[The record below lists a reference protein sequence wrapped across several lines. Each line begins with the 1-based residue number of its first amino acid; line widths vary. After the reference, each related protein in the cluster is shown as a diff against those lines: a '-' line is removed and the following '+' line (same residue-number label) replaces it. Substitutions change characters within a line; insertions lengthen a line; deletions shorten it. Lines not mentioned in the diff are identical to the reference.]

1 MTVAR
6 ARVPSF
12 SDRKAH
18 YLQGAQVAASAR
30 QQGGLDPFNPICV
43 YDLSETLGVT
53 VRFTS
58 VSMEGM
64 YDRLPK
70 PRIHISALRP
80 SGRRAFT
87 CAHELGHHHF
97 GHGTTI
103 DRLQD
108 EAVSSSITSDEILAN
123 AFAANLLMPAP
134 GIRKALNVRGV
145 VAETATPA
153 QLYALSCN
161 FGVGYR
167 TFLEHLHYSL
177 SLLSVT
183 AVTKLR
189 KWTPKNIRTQILKQD
204 SNETL
209 HIVDLHWAGRPV
221 DAERGDLLLC
231 PPETQTKGD
240 LLSRVIQTSEFSLY
254 RCEGVGIGGLSFPEQ
269 QAEHFLRVQPE
280 RYVGLSRFRHLEEVE

>member
-1 MTVAR
+1 MR
-6 ARVPSF
+6 AVRNQAPSF
-12 SDRKAH
+12 IDRKAL
-18 YLQGAQVAASAR
+18 YLQGAQMAASAR
-30 QQGGLDPFNPICV
+30 QQGALDPFNPICV
-43 YDLSETLGVT
+43 YDLSEALGVT

-87 CAHELGHHHF
+87 CAHELGHHQF

-108 EAVSSSITSDEILAN
+108 EAVSSSDTPDEILAN

-134 GIRKALNVRGV
+134 GIRKALSVRNV
-145 VAETATPA
+145 VAETASPA
-153 QLYALSCN
+153 QLYAVSCN

-183 AVTKLR
+183 AVTRLR
-189 KWTPKNIRTQILKQD
+189 KWTPKNIRSQILQQD
-204 SNETL
+204 SNAPL
-209 HIVDLHWAGRPV
+209 HIIDLHWAGRPV

-231 PPETQTKGD
+231 PPQTQTRGD
-240 LLSRVIQTSEFSLY
+240 LLSLVVRTSEFSLH
-254 RCEGVGIGGLSFPEQ
+254 RCEGVGLSVLSFPEQ
-269 QAEHFLRVQPE
+269 IEHFLRVQPE

>member
-1 MTVAR
+1 MTH
-6 ARVPSF
+6 PTSF
-12 SDRKAH
+12 IQRKAL
-18 YLQGAQVAASAR
+18 YLEGAQVAASAR
-30 QQGGLDPFNPICV
+30 QHGSLDPFNPICV
-43 YDLSETLGVT
+43 YDLSEALGVT

-103 DRLQD
+103 DRLQN
-108 EAVSSSITSDEILAN
+108 ETVSDSGSPDEILAN

-134 GIRKALNVRGV
+134 GIRKALKVRDI
-145 VAETATPA
+145 VAETASPA
-153 QLYALSCN
+153 QLYAVACN

-177 SLLSVT
+177 SLLSQTSVT
-183 AVTKLR
+183 RLR
-189 KWTPKNIRTQILKQD
+189 KWNPKNIRSQILQKD
-204 SNETL
+204 SDSPL
-209 HIVDLHWAGRPV
+209 HIIDLHWTGRPV

-231 PPETQTKGD
+231 PPGAQTRGD
-240 LLSRVIQTSEFSLY
+240 VASEVIRTSTYSLH
-254 RCEGVGIGGLSFPEQ
+254 RCAGVGLSVLSFPEQ
-269 QAEHFLRVQPE
+269 QTEHFLRIQPE
-280 RYVGLSRFRHLEEVE
+280 RYVGLSRFRHLEEIE